1 MITQQTTIK
10 RRTKM
15 EIGNRKVVFIMEKR
29 GDKYYSDGELI
40 AMVDSRGR
48 VDWLD
53 NETFVSNILSY
64 AKGEQ

>member
-1 MITQQTTIK
+1 
-10 RRTKM
+10 M